1 MEYLHIINIV
11 KSQISEGHA
20 REKMCYF
27 IEYYCLSCKWM
38 EKGTLEVYPYSVHV
52 ILHMLEDELKNYPNS
67 RNLIFFRE
75 MIAQVK
81 GKDCICRQEYGY
93 LLDQLQQHV
102 VSDPNYSLQI
112 CRELLDKMNEGKYAR
127 RICER
132 LETIL
137 FDGKNLEKQKNE
149 LRYLTI
155 VLIIEQKLY
164 GYSIKSIQKLPDKLF
179 QGWRSVQEIIYTNY
193 PFVPEFQGENKSLQ
207 IKEYMENLK
216 VRDRI
221 HDLQKVFER
230 KSEKYVFVCGISGM
244 KGQMLDLEIGN
255 VKIYHAGFA
264 PKFDFE
270 KEEDDFIVEK
280 IESPIHAAVELVSLE
295 QENFMEEAKRE
306 VEKALDIIC
315 CYSSI
320 QVPIHIDMSAYVVL
334 DKELMTYSSGGGID
348 ELAFRNLRGLD
359 YDRDNW
365 QELQDLYQKYAGA
378 VLEKEDEVSPAIQNS
393 ARWFRKGEESAREED
408 KLLNYWIALESL
420 FPDELALPK
429 EMLMQPVEKTKFNE
443 IQSLVPMLLLRNRL
457 FQYFW
462 EAFYFCNNMYLNYRR
477 TKEDNP
483 FPIPEE
489 LAEKCGFKAEGR
501 MYLLTFLESL
511 EEIISEMPDGAAKD
525 YLIQVQ
531 VYTTEKAQLKKLIAQ
546 ITDKMRAELLMGYR
560 FRNIIVHNAK
570 SNMGFI
576 EFFEKQLRNLSGDV
590 IRLIIYLHEQYQKR
604 SLSEFMV
611 RRAIESREM
620 TEKLKYQNLLEWMK
634 ENG

>member
-1 MEYLHIINIV
+1 MDYLHITEIV
-11 KSQISEGHA
+11 KSQLPEGHD
-20 REKMCYF
+20 RDKVCYF
-27 IEYYCLSCKWM
+27 IEYYCLSCKWL
-38 EKGTLEVYPYSVHV
+38 EKGVLEIYPFSVHV
-52 ILHMLEDELKNYPNS
+52 ILHMLEDELTNYPNS
-67 RNLIFFRE
+67 RNLLFFRE
-75 MIAQVK
+75 AIAQVK

-93 LLDQLQQHV
+93 LLNQLHQHI
-102 VSDPNYSLQI
+102 VSDKDYSLQI
-112 CRELLDKMNEGKYAR
+112 CRELLDKMKEGKYAR
-127 RICER
+127 CICEQ

-149 LRYLTI
+149 IRYLTI

-164 GYSIKSIQKLPDKLF
+164 GYSIKSIQKLPDQLF
-179 QGWRSVQEIIYTNY
+179 QEWRSVQEIIYTNY

-216 VRDRI
+216 VQDRI

-230 KSEKYVFVCGISGM
+230 KPEQYVFVCGISGM

-270 KEEDDFIVEK
+270 KEEDDYIGER
-280 IESPIHAAVELVSLE
+280 IESPIHAAVELVSFE
-295 QENFMEEAKRE
+295 QENFREEAKRE

-334 DKELMTYSSGGGID
+334 DKELKTYSSGGGID
-348 ELAFRNLRGLD
+348 ELASRNLRGLD

-429 EMLMQPVEKTKFNE
+429 EMLMQPEEKSKFSE
-443 IQSLVPMLLLRNRL
+443 IQSLVPMMLLRNRL

-462 EAFYFCNNMYLNYRR
+462 EAFYFCNNMYLNYKR
-477 TKEDNP
+477 TKGINP
-483 FPIPEE
+483 FPISEE
-489 LAEKCGFKAEGR
+489 LAKKCGFKAEGE
-501 MYLLTFLESL
+501 MYLLPLLESL
-511 EEIISEMPDGAAKD
+511 DEIISELPDGAAKD
-525 YLIQVQ
+525 YLIQVRT
-531 VYTTEKAQLKKLIAQ
+531 YTTEKDQLKRLIAQ
-546 ITDKMRAELLMGYR
+546 ITDKIRAELLMGYR

-570 SNMGFI
+570 SNMQFI
-576 EFFEKQLRNLSGDV
+576 EFYEKQLRSISGDV
-590 IRLIIYLHEQYQKR
+590 IRLTIYLHEQYQKR
-604 SLSEFMV
+604 SLSELIV

-620 TEKLKYQNLLEWMK
+620 AEKLKYQDLLEWMK